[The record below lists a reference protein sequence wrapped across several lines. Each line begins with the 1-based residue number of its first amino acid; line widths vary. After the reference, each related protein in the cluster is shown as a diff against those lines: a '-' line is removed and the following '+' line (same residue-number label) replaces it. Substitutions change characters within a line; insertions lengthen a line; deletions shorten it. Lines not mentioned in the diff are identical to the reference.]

1 MATNPQSR
9 RSALRTLGW
18 VAAGAVGLWRFLTP
32 RGMGR
37 QTATAR
43 AIVAS
48 SAIPAGGALV
58 LPHQGVAIAKE
69 GTNLVALDLACTHLG
84 CTVSANA
91 NGFAC
96 PCHGSRFDCGGKRLA
111 GPATDG
117 LRRLQVDEAE
127 GVIRVADAT
136 ELADGVLPARAHGAE
151 IRRG

>member
-18 VAAGAVGLWRFLTP
+18 MAAGAAGLWRFLTP
-32 RGMGR
+32 RGIAR
-37 QTATAR
+37 QGAVAR
-43 AIVAS
+43 AVVPS

-69 GTNLVALDLACTHLG
+69 GVEFVALDLSCTHLG

-117 LRRLQVDEAE
+117 LRRLQVDEFE
-127 GVIRVADAT
+127 GVVRVVETT
-136 ELADGVLPARAHGAE
+136 ELADGEPTTLPADAE
-151 IRRG
+151 TRSV

>member
-1 MATNPQSR
+1 MAESAQSR

-18 VAAGAVGLWRFLTP
+18 MAAGAAGLWRFLTP
-32 RGMGR
+32 RGIGR
-37 QTATAR
+37 NGAAAR
-43 AIVAS
+43 AVVPS

-69 GTNLVALDLACTHLG
+69 GTELVALDLSCTHLG

-96 PCHGSRFDCGGKRLA
+96 PCHGSRFDCRGMRLA

-117 LRRLQVDEAE
+117 LRRLQVDVTD
-127 GVIRVADAT
+127 GVVRVAEAT
-136 ELADGVLPARAHGAE
+136 ELADGAHTARVGE
-151 IRRG
+151 MGSRRA